1 MRRIQPVGRFFTN
14 IHRRF
19 KKMNSLIEPGQKW
32 TVESFTPRDATGVTR
47 LFLGIYGREYPVRIY
62 VEPDLLIEENRTGRV
77 ISSVAKTAKGD
88 IVGHNALFNSAPC
101 KKIFESGAG
110 LVHADY
116 RGGHG
121 IFTQM
126 VAHGLTKGRER
137 PDVEQVFGEPVCN
150 HPFTQ
155 KLSHNQEFVTRAIE
169 INLMPAA
176 TYAKEASATGRV
188 TTLLDFITLK
198 PSPCTVHVPKA
209 YESIFPVFYE
219 NMDDER
225 QFVLSAQPL
234 SSQRSTGLE
243 TQVFDFAQVAR
254 VAVMALGRDFPTVM
268 QAEED
273 RLLEQGIR
281 VIQVWLSS
289 GDPCVGE
296 AVDSLRSSRYFFG
309 GVLPRWFDSDGI
321 LMEKVLDTPVWE
333 ETNLHFERAQT
344 LMALIRKDWETV
356 RGLNPKNKGRT
367 GQ

>member
-1 MRRIQPVGRFFTN
+1 MISP
-14 IHRRF
+14 
-19 KKMNSLIEPGQKW
+19 IEPGQEW
-32 TVESFTPRDATGVTR
+32 TVESFTPKDAQGVTD

-62 VEPDLLIEENRTGRV
+62 VEPDLLIEENRSGRV

-101 KKIFESGAG
+101 KKVFESGAG

-121 IFTQM
+121 IFTRM
-126 VAHGLTKGRER
+126 ATHGLTKGRER

-155 KLSHNQEFVTRAIE
+155 KLSHNLKFVTRAIE

-188 TTLLDFITLK
+188 TTLLDFITLR

-225 QFVLSAQPL
+225 QFVLSVKPL
-234 SSQRSTGLE
+234 SSQRSTTLD

-254 VAVMALGRDFPTVM
+254 VAVKALGLDFPTVM
-268 QAEED
+268 QAEEE
-273 RLLEQGIR
+273 RLLQQGIR

-289 GDPCVGE
+289 GEPCVGE
-296 AVDSLRSSRYFFG
+296 AVDRLRSSGYFFG

-321 LMEKVLDTPVWE
+321 LMEKLADEPVWE
-333 ETNLHFERAQT
+333 EINLHFERSQT
-344 LMALIRKDWETV
+344 LMALIRKDWEAV
-356 RGLNPKNKGRT
+356 RGLNSKDKGRT

>member
-1 MRRIQPVGRFFTN
+1 
-14 IHRRF
+14 
-19 KKMNSLIEPGQKW
+19 MNSPIEPGQEW
-32 TVESFTPRDATGVTR
+32 TVELFTPTDALGVTD
-47 LFLGIYGREYPVRIY
+47 LFSGIYGAGYPVKTY
-62 VEPDLLIEENRTGRV
+62 VDPDLLIEENRAGRV

-88 IVGHNALFNSAPC
+88 IVGHNALFNSGPC

-121 IFTQM
+121 IFTQL
-126 VAHGLTKGRER
+126 VAHGLAVGRER
-137 PDVEQVFGEPVCN
+137 SDIELIYFEPVCN
-150 HPFTQ
+150 HPFSQ
-155 KLSHNQEFVTRAIE
+155 KLCRGMEAVTRAIE
-169 INLMPAA
+169 VNLMPAA
-176 TYAKEASATGRV
+176 TYAKEAGAQGRV

-198 PSPCTVHVPKA
+198 PSPCTVHIPKA

-219 NMDDER
+219 DMDDER

-234 SSQRSTGLE
+234 SSQKSTLD

-254 VAVMALGRDFPTVM
+254 VAVEDLGRDFHGLI
-268 QAEED
+268 QAEEN
-273 RLLEQGIR
+273 RLLKKGVR

-289 GDPCVGE
+289 GDPSVGE
-296 AVDSLRSSRYFFG
+296 AVDNLRSSGYFFG

-333 ETNLHFERAQT
+333 EMNLYFERSQT
-344 LMALIRKDWETV
+344 LMALVRKDWEEV
-356 RGLNPKNKGRT
+356 RGVNPKNTGRT

>member
-1 MRRIQPVGRFFTN
+1 
-14 IHRRF
+14 
-19 KKMNSLIEPGQKW
+19 MNSPIEPGQEW
-32 TVESFTPRDATGVTR
+32 TVELFTPTDALGVTD
-47 LFLGIYGREYPVRIY
+47 LFSGIYGAGYPVKTY
-62 VEPDLLIEENRTGRV
+62 VDPDLLIEENRAGRV
-77 ISSVAKTAKGD
+77 ISSVAKTPKGD
-88 IVGHNALFNSAPC
+88 IVGHNALFNSGPC

-121 IFTQM
+121 IFTQL
-126 VAHGLTKGRER
+126 VGHGLAMGRER
-137 PDVEQVFGEPVCN
+137 PDIELIYFEPVCN
-150 HPFTQ
+150 HPFSQ
-155 KLSHNQEFVTRAIE
+155 KLCRGQAAVTRAIE

-176 TYAKEASATGRV
+176 TYAKEAGAQGRV

-198 PSPCTVHVPKA
+198 PSPCTVHIPKA

-219 NMDDER
+219 DMDDER

-234 SSQRSTGLE
+234 SSQKSTLD

-254 VAVMALGRDFPTVM
+254 VAVEDLGRDFHGLI

-273 RLLEQGIR
+273 RLLKKGVR

-321 LMEKVLDTPVWE
+321 LMEKILDTPVWE
-333 ETNLHFERAQT
+333 DIILYFERAQT
-344 LMALIRKDWETV
+344 LMTLIRKDWEAV
-356 RGLNPKNKGRT
+356 HSMNKQKHGRA

>member
-1 MRRIQPVGRFFTN
+1 MISP
-14 IHRRF
+14 
-19 KKMNSLIEPGQKW
+19 IEPGQEW
-32 TVESFTPRDATGVTR
+32 TVELFTPKDARGVTD
-47 LFLGIYGREYPVRIY
+47 LFSGIYGAGYPVKTY
-62 VEPDLLIEENRTGRV
+62 VDPDLLIEENLAGRV

-88 IVGHNALFNSAPC
+88 IVGHNALFNSSPC

-121 IFTQM
+121 IFTQL
-126 VAHGLTKGRER
+126 VAHGLAVGRER
-137 PDVEQVFGEPVCN
+137 SDIELIYFEPVCN
-150 HPFTQ
+150 HPFSQ
-155 KLSHNQEFVTRAIE
+155 KLCHGQAAVTRAIE

-176 TYAKEASATGRV
+176 TYAKEAGAQGRV

-198 PSPCTVHVPKA
+198 PSPCTVHIPKA
-209 YESIFPVFYE
+209 YESIFPIFYE
-219 NMDDER
+219 DMDDER

-234 SSQRSTGLE
+234 SSQRTILD
-243 TQVFDFAQVAR
+243 TQVFDFAQVSR
-254 VAVMALGRDFPTVM
+254 VAVKALGRDFHAVM

-273 RLLEQGIR
+273 QLLQQGVR

-289 GDPCVGE
+289 GDPSVGE
-296 AVDSLRSSRYFFG
+296 AVDKLRSSGYFFG

-333 ETNLHFERAQT
+333 AINLYFERSQT
-344 LMALIRKDWETV
+344 LMVLIRKDWEEV
-356 RGLNPKNKGRT
+356 RALNKQKHRRA

>member
-1 MRRIQPVGRFFTN
+1 MISP
-14 IHRRF
+14 
-19 KKMNSLIEPGQKW
+19 IEPGQEW
-32 TVESFTPRDATGVTR
+32 TVELFTPKDAQGVTD
-47 LFLGIYGREYPVRIY
+47 LFSGIYGAGYPVKTY
-62 VEPDLLIEENRTGRV
+62 VDPDLLIQENLAGRV

-88 IVGHNALFNSAPC
+88 IVGHNALFNSGPC

-121 IFTQM
+121 IFTQL
-126 VAHGLTKGRER
+126 VAHGLAVGRER
-137 PDVEQVFGEPVCN
+137 SDIELIYFEPICT
-150 HPFTQ
+150 HPFSQ
-155 KLSHNQEFVTRAIE
+155 KLCHGQAAVTRAVE

-176 TYAKEASATGRV
+176 TYAKEAGAQGRV

-198 PSPCTVHVPKA
+198 PAPCTVHIPKA

-219 NMDDER
+219 GLDDER

-234 SSQRSTGLE
+234 SSQRTTLD

-254 VAVMALGRDFPTVM
+254 VAVKALGGDFPMVM

-273 RLLEQGIR
+273 RLLQQGIR

-296 AVDSLRSSRYFFG
+296 AVDCLRNSGYFFG

-333 ETNLHFERAQT
+333 DINLYFERSQI
-344 LMALIRKDWETV
+344 LMALIRKDWEAV
-356 RGLNPKNKGRT
+356 RDLNKNKHGRA